1 MPPLKTKR
9 VIYYGW
15 VIVAALFVI
24 QALFFGIRT
33 SFGIFLTS
41 IETEFALSRAT
52 ASAINSVSWL
62 LLCISSVLGG
72 WAFDRYGPKIVFLIM
87 GLITGL
93 SLILTSQTNAFWQ
106 LFITYGLLLA
116 IGSGAIYVVTM
127 PTISRWFDKKRALAI
142 GIASSGGGLG
152 TAAVAPFA
160 AYLISNFSWRVAYIV
175 LGSMALLIV
184 IPLSFVL
191 KNDPKELGMLPD
203 GVKLAQDKID
213 NEQTKVKLSGLT
225 LKQAIRT
232 RAFWLMA
239 FVWLLHSFC
248 MLLIFTHVVA
258 HATDMGISTG
268 SASAILSF
276 IGITRAM
283 GLIIMGGVADRI
295 GRKKVAIIG
304 TTLMTISVL
313 LLTFSRELWTL
324 YLFAVIYGFGEGGQL
339 SSITALMADNFG
351 LLNFGY
357 ILGILDIG
365 WAIGSAIG
373 PLVGGLIYDINGSY
387 FIAFILGS
395 IAMACV
401 VLLISFI
408 KSTSQ
413 SLATN

>member
-1 MPPLKTKR
+1 VSLGKIKGS
-9 VIYYGW
+9 IYYGW
-15 VIVAALFVI
+15 VIVGALFVI

-52 ASAINSVSWL
+52 TSAINSVSWL

-72 WAFDRYGPKIVFLIM
+72 WAFDRYGPKIVFLLM

-93 SLILTSQTNAFWQ
+93 SLILTSQTNALWQ

-152 TAAVAPFA
+152 TAAIAPFA
-160 AYLISNFSWRVAYIV
+160 AYLIANFSWRVAYIV
-175 LGSMALLIV
+175 LGLMALAIV
-184 IPLSFVL
+184 IPSSFIL

-203 GVKLAQDKID
+203 GAKLIQDTPDSQQAK
-213 NEQTKVKLSGLT
+213 TKLSGLT
-225 LKQAIRT
+225 LKQASRT
-232 RAFWLMA
+232 RGFWLMA

-248 MLLIFTHVVA
+248 MLLILTHVVA
-258 HATDMGISTG
+258 HATDMSISTG
-268 SASAILSF
+268 SASAIISF
-276 IGITRAM
+276 IGLTRAL

-304 TTLMTISVL
+304 TTLMTTSVV
-313 LLTFSRELWTL
+313 LLTFSRELWML
-324 YLFAVIYGFGEGGQL
+324 YLFAAIYGFGEGGQL
-339 SSITALMADNFG
+339 SSITALMADYFG
-351 LLNFGY
+351 LLNFGS
-357 ILGILDIG
+357 ILGVLDIG

-387 FIAFILGS
+387 FSAFLLGS
-395 IAMACV
+395 IAMALV
-401 VLLISFI
+401 VLLISFFR
-408 KSTSQ
+408 SSAH
-413 SLATN
+413 SPATN